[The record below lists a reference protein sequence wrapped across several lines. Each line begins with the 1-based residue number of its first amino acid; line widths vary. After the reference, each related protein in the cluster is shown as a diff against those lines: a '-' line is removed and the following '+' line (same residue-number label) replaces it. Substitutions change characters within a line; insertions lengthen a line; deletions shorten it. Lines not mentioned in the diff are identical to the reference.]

1 MKLKTLFKI
10 IYPFI
15 IFLIILFFLYK
26 STKNGDL
33 INSLK
38 AINIKIIFMV
48 IVIFFIIKIVNTFR
62 YAKLYNLQPSL
73 KLFVLLC
80 YSNMMLSFISLFLLL
95 VGTLPIQTFAN
106 FGIFEGGWVYFLVSL
121 GYHYNQII
129 IILFFYHIYLLI
141 PVI

>member
-80 YSNMMLSFISLFLLL
+80 YSNMMLSLIPYRLGELSYVHGFKKYFNKDYSEATRKLITLRIIDYLFVYILLL
-95 VGTLPIQTFAN
+95 IS
-106 FGIFEGGWVYFLVSL
+106 SL
-121 GYHYNQII
+121 
-129 IILFFYHIYLLI
+129 
-141 PVI
+141 